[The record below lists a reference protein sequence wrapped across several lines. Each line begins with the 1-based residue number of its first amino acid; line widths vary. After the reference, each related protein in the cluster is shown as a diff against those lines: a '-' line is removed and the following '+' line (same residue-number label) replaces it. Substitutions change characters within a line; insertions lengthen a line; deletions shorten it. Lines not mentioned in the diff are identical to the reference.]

1 MCVCVFMHLCFFS
14 FLSLSLSPDVSIWK
28 LTSLHEIGV
37 WSTDSKVL
45 NILKKLRSFSQN
57 ISEKKEM
64 SPQLKKKTHYFPNCL
79 IL

>member
-1 MCVCVFMHLCFFS
+1 MCVCVYSCMCVFS
-14 FLSLSLSPDVSIWK
+14 AFSLSLSPDVSIWK

-64 SPQLKKKTHYFPNCL
+64 SPQLKKKNPLFS
-79 IL
+79 